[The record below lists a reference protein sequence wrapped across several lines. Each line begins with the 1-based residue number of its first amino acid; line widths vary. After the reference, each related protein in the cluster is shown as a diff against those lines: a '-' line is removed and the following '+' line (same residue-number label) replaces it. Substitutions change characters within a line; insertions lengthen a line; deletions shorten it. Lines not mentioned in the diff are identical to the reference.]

1 MMKPLLLFLSM
12 VPISCRVDHRA
23 SGEVESVGEQ
33 RVTVEVILRM
43 DISGCLELPEHDRL
57 ECVKTVAESLEE
69 ITNVAEVLLCYRDL
83 EAVSGDE
90 GVDTPISCRD
100 LASVEDG
107 KPKSGR

>member
-1 MMKPLLLFLSM
+1 MMKPLLLFLSVM
-12 VPISCRVDHRA
+12 PISCGTTHRVT
-23 SGEVESVGEQ
+23 GGVKTTGEQ
-33 RVTVEVILRM
+33 KVTVEVILRM

-90 GVDTPISCRD
+90 GADPPVSCRD